1 MKKYAALL
9 ALAGIILAAGCTSS
23 DTSSASIALD
33 PSETE
38 IAALEPDIAF
48 LTREAPSELETP
60 PQELVTYSGN
70 GLASAAVMTLGSYT
84 WSYQGED
91 TASCSAGPLTAYA
104 DGLITAVVDLDLV
117 SENEPKIQLSGAELT
132 GAQFYPLD
140 ESESCALDYTPD
152 GSISFPDEAY
162 SGVAVVS
169 LSFPQGNA
177 DYYFAVTRS
186 QTEPSQPPEL
196 YLYLSD
202 TDIGLRLTKCVYTW
216 TVEENG
222 EALTASVDCATPW
235 RLAQENKLLTASA
248 GKSPENRTAGE
259 RANNLSG
266 QIPFRGRDRAAGVLR
281 QHDNRCGKRSVPHN
295 CGNAAGNL
303 RLRVRFSERRYA
315 ERAYAAS
322 RIRAPHRNRG
332 VNHSHES
339 MTGHIIRQGM
349 AQKPRSTAAPMVACC
364 PCQRSSRRA
373 REKPEALTAG

>member
-38 IAALEPDIAF
+38 IAVLEPDIAF
-48 LTREAPSELETP
+48 LTREAPSEPETP

-117 SENEPKIQLSGAELT
+117 SENEPQIQLSGAELT

-186 QTEPSQPPEL
+186 QTDPSQPPEL
-196 YLYLSD
+196 YLYLSG
-202 TDIGLRLTKCVYTW
+202 TDIGLHITKCVYTW
-216 TVEENG
+216 T
-222 EALTASVDCATPW
+222 P
-235 RLAQENKLLTASA
+235 
-248 GKSPENRTAGE
+248 P
-259 RANNLSG
+259 
-266 QIPFRGRDRAAGVLR
+266 RGGLR
-281 QHDNRCGKRSVPHN
+281 RKINSSLPPP
-295 CGNAAGNL
+295 
-303 RLRVRFSERRYA
+303 
-315 ERAYAAS
+315 S
-322 RIRAPHRNRG
+322 RE
-332 VNHSHES
+332 VS
-339 MTGHIIRQGM
+339 
-349 AQKPRSTAAPMVACC
+349 
-364 PCQRSSRRA
+364 
-373 REKPEALTAG
+373 

>member
-1 MKKYAALL
+1 MKKYVALL
-9 ALAGIILAAGCTSS
+9 ALAGIILATGCTSS
-23 DTSSASIALD
+23 DTSSAAIALD

-48 LTREAPSELETP
+48 LTREAPTEPETP

-91 TASCSAGPLTAYA
+91 TDSCSEGPLRAYA

-152 GSISFPDEAY
+152 GSISFPSEAY

-186 QTEPSQPPEL
+186 QTDPSQPPEL
-196 YLYLSD
+196 YLYLSG
-202 TDIGLRLTKCVYTW
+202 TDIGLRLTKCGYTW
-216 TVEENG
+216 TAEDNG
-222 EALTASVDCATPW
+222 EALTVSVDCATPW
-235 RLAQENKLLTASA
+235 QLAQENKLSTTSA
-248 GKSPENRTAGE
+248 EPGSLLKIGLPENARIISAVRYLSEDETEPLDYSGNTITALE
-259 RANNLSG
+259 SG
-266 QIPFRGRDRAAGVLR
+266 VCRITVEMPQGTCD
-281 QHDNRCGKRSVPHN
+281 
-295 CGNAAGNL
+295 
-303 RLRVRFSERRYA
+303 YA
-315 ERAYAAS
+315 FDLL
-322 RIRAPHRNRG
+322 
-332 VNHSHES
+332 
-339 MTGHIIRQGM
+339 TGDMQSDP
-349 AQKPRSTAAPMVACC
+349 AQPAQPAQPAETA
-364 PCQRSSRRA
+364 
-373 REKPEALTAG
+373 E

>member
-38 IAALEPDIAF
+38 IAVLEPDIAF
-48 LTREAPSELETP
+48 LTREAPSEPETP

-117 SENEPKIQLSGAELT
+117 SENEPQIQLSGAELT

-186 QTEPSQPPEL
+186 QTDPSQPPEL
-196 YLYLSD
+196 YLYLSG

-248 GKSPENRTAGE
+248 EPGSLLKIGLPENARIISAVRYLSEDETEPLEYSGNTITAAE
-259 RANNLSG
+259 SG
-266 QIPFRGRDRAAGVLR
+266 VCRIIVEMPQGTCVYAFVLVNG
-281 QHDNRCGKRSVPHN
+281 DTLSVPMQ
-295 CGNAAGNL
+295 
-303 RLRVRFSERRYA
+303 
-315 ERAYAAS
+315 
-322 RIRAPHRNRG
+322 PP
-332 VNHSHES
+332 ES
-339 MTGHIIRQGM
+339 AHPTE
-349 AQKPRSTAAPMVACC
+349 T
-364 PCQRSSRRA
+364 
-373 REKPEALTAG
+373 EE

>member
-48 LTREAPSELETP
+48 LTREAPTEPETP

-186 QTEPSQPPEL
+186 QTDPSQPPEL
-196 YLYLSD
+196 YLYLSG

-235 RLAQENKLLTASA
+235 RL
-248 GKSPENRTAGE
+248 
-259 RANNLSG
+259 
-266 QIPFRGRDRAAGVLR
+266 GVLR

-315 ERAYAAS
+315 ERS
-322 RIRAPHRNRG
+322 RTARRNSG
-332 VNHSHES
+332 VIFSHES

>member
-1 MKKYAALL
+1 M
-9 ALAGIILAAGCTSS
+9 
-23 DTSSASIALD
+23 
-33 PSETE
+33 
-38 IAALEPDIAF
+38 
-48 LTREAPSELETP
+48 
-60 PQELVTYSGN
+60 
-70 GLASAAVMTLGSYT
+70 
-84 WSYQGED
+84 
-91 TASCSAGPLTAYA
+91 
-104 DGLITAVVDLDLV
+104 
-117 SENEPKIQLSGAELT
+117 SENEPQIQLSGAELT

-235 RLAQENKLLTASA
+235 RL
-248 GKSPENRTAGE
+248 ENRTAGE

-315 ERAYAAS
+315 ERS
-322 RIRAPHRNRG
+322 RTARRNSG
-332 VNHSHES
+332 VIFSHES
-339 MTGHIIRQGM
+339 PTGHIIRQGM

>member
-117 SENEPKIQLSGAELT
+117 SENEPQIQLSGAELT

-186 QTEPSQPPEL
+186 QTDPSQPPEL
-196 YLYLSD
+196 YLYLSG

-222 EALTASVDCATPW
+222 EALT
-235 RLAQENKLLTASA
+235 
-248 GKSPENRTAGE
+248 PENRTAGE

-339 MTGHIIRQGM
+339 PTGHIIRQGM
-349 AQKPRSTAAPMVACC
+349 A
-364 PCQRSSRRA
+364 
-373 REKPEALTAG
+373 

>member
-23 DTSSASIALD
+23 DTSSSTTIALD

-48 LTREAPSELETP
+48 LTREAPTELETP

-70 GLASAAVMTLGSYT
+70 GMASAAVMTLGSYT

-104 DGLITAVVDLDLV
+104 DGLITAVVDIDFV

-152 GSISFPDEAY
+152 GSISFPDEAS

-196 YLYLSD
+196 YLYLSG
-202 TDIGLRLTKCVYTW
+202 TDIGLHITKCGYTW
-216 TVEENG
+216 TVDENG
-222 EALTASVDCATPW
+222 EALTISVDCATPW
-235 RLAQENKLLTASA
+235 QLAQENKLLTASA
-248 GKSPENRTAGE
+248 EPGSLLKIGLPENARIISAV
-259 RANNLSG
+259 RYLSEDETE
-266 QIPFRGRDRAAGVLR
+266 PLEY
-281 QHDNRCGKRSVPHN
+281 S
-295 CGNAAGNL
+295 GNT
-303 RLRVRFSERRYA
+303 
-315 ERAYAAS
+315 
-322 RIRAPHRNRG
+322 I
-332 VNHSHES
+332 
-339 MTGHIIRQGM
+339 
-349 AQKPRSTAAPMVACC
+349 TAAESGVCRITVEMPQGTCDYAFGLLTGDML
-364 PCQRSSRRA
+364 SD
-373 REKPEALTAG
+373 PEQPAQPAQPA

>member
-1 MKKYAALL
+1 M
-9 ALAGIILAAGCTSS
+9 
-23 DTSSASIALD
+23 
-33 PSETE
+33 
-38 IAALEPDIAF
+38 
-48 LTREAPSELETP
+48 
-60 PQELVTYSGN
+60 TYSGN

-196 YLYLSD
+196 YLYLSG

-248 GKSPENRTAGE
+248 EPGSLLKIGLPENARIISAV
-259 RANNLSG
+259 RYLSEDETE
-266 QIPFRGRDRAAGVLR
+266 PLEY
-281 QHDNRCGKRSVPHN
+281 S
-295 CGNAAGNL
+295 GNT
-303 RLRVRFSERRYA
+303 
-315 ERAYAAS
+315 
-322 RIRAPHRNRG
+322 I
-332 VNHSHES
+332 
-339 MTGHIIRQGM
+339 
-349 AQKPRSTAAPMVACC
+349 TAAESGVCRIIVEMPQGTCVYAFVLVNGDTL
-364 PCQRSSRRA
+364 SD
-373 REKPEALTAG
+373 PEQPAQPAQPAETAE